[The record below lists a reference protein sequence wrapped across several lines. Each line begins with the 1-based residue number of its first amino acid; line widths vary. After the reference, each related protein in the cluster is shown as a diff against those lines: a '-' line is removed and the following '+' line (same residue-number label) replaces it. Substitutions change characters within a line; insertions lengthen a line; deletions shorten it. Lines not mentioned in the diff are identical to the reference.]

1 MQSLKLRRALTSFAV
16 LLAALL
22 LEQAAVADPDM
33 AALKTLQAMGVP
45 FTPQGYYEAVAT
57 CNEAALPLFLKAG
70 MSPNA
75 RSVVGMFIA
84 SVAQHECPDDW
95 PQVLKEL
102 RQAGL
107 DWKTV
112 NPGPDAYGAQWGR
125 PLTMEEEV
133 LYDALILS
141 LSPTISDRPLKADL
155 AAGAS
160 PQSLYALYLT
170 NYKAGKLLDSEKTEF
185 PLLAKYARHI
195 EKSPAPVAASTFEIR
210 GVRLGM
216 TKTEVLSVAAAQ
228 GMSARTGTIFL
239 HSGEIGIELR
249 DPKASVAMASSV
261 GQINHLYDQAIGGY
275 DPNAPSGLKMFVW
288 LSSVNGRVFRIDA
301 RNAADDA
308 SEAPR
313 DGVLYKIAVK
323 KWGQPNEPSGVFA
336 SWEPAPRGT
345 VEELDAGDS
354 PERQAWDIVVIDVH
368 AEHQNRAKTEPGPP
382 PSPKF

>member
-1 MQSLKLRRALTSFAV
+1 
-16 LLAALL
+16 
-22 LEQAAVADPDM
+22 VADPDL

-57 CNEAALPLFLKAG
+57 CNEAALPPFLKAG

-95 PQVLKEL
+95 PQALKEL

-112 NPGPDAYGAQWGR
+112 NPGPGGYGGYWGR

-141 LSPTISDRPLKADL
+141 LSPNISDQPLKVDL
-155 AAGAS
+155 AAGAN
-160 PQSLYALYLT
+160 PQSLYALFASKYE
-170 NYKAGKLLDSEKTEF
+170 AGKLVDSEKSQF
-185 PLLAKYARHI
+185 SLLAKYARPTQ
-195 EKSPAPVAASTFEIR
+195 KSSAPVAASTFEIR
-210 GVRLGM
+210 GVSLGM
-216 TKTEVLSVAAAQ
+216 TRTEVLSAAAAQ
-228 GMSARTGTIFL
+228 GMRARTGTIIL
-239 HSGEIGIELR
+239 HPGEIGIELR
-249 DPKASVAMASSV
+249 DPKAGVAMASSV
-261 GQINHLYDQAIGGY
+261 GQINHLYNQAVGGY

-288 LSSVNGRVFRIDA
+288 LSSVDGKVFRIDA

-323 KWGQPNEPSGVFA
+323 KWGQPNEPDPNDVSSTPKTIWGNPSSVFA

-354 PERQAWDIVVIDVH
+354 PDRQAWDIVVIDVH
-368 AEHQNRAKTEPGPP
+368 AEYQNQAKTEPGSP